1 MASDVRSRGE
11 TQNERGRQATRPR
24 EVPPRGWLDVLKRT
38 RQGIRDTNA
47 SIIAA
52 GVAFYAFLALVPAL
66 IAVVAIYGL
75 VANPADVKDQ
85 ITSFTSAAP
94 RDAQRLLSNQLSSIT
109 RGAGGATGI
118 AAAIAIGAAL
128 WSASSGIAALN
139 TGLTVVNRENE
150 TRGMLKRRL
159 LALVLTLFAV
169 VGVLVMLALVVALPS
184 LLDSAGISGIGRTVL
199 ELARWPLLAIFLLD
213 GLAVI
218 YRYGP
223 QRRRPMWRWVT
234 PGAVVAMIVG
244 LVASIGFS
252 IYVSLLGN
260 YNKTYGALGAIIVVL
275 LWLYLM
281 AFAVLFGAALNA
293 ELEHQTTRDTTAG
306 DERPMGQRGAH
317 VADTVGP
324 TRKEL

>member
-1 MASDVRSRGE
+1 MASDVRSRNE
-11 TQNERGRQATRPR
+11 TQKERGRQATRPS
-24 EVPPRGWLDVLKRT
+24 EVPPRGCLDVLKRT
-38 RQGIRDTNA
+38 RRGIRDTNA

-109 RGAGGATGI
+109 RGAGGGTGI

-159 LALVLTLFAV
+159 LALAITLFAV

-184 LLDSAGISGIGRTVL
+184 LLDSAGVSGIGRTVL
-199 ELARWPLLAIFLLD
+199 ELARWPLLAFLLLD

-218 YRYGP
+218 FRYGP
-223 QRRRPMWRWVT
+223 QRRRPKWRWIS

-244 LVASIGFS
+244 LVASVGFS

-260 YNKTYGALGAIIVVL
+260 YNKTYGSLGAIIVVL

-306 DERPMGQRGAH
+306 DERPMGERGAH

>member
-1 MASDVRSRGE
+1 
-11 TQNERGRQATRPR
+11 
-24 EVPPRGWLDVLKRT
+24 VPPRGWLDVLKRT

>member
-1 MASDVRSRGE
+1 MASDVRSRDE

-24 EVPPRGWLDVLKRT
+24 EVPPGGWLDVLKRT
-38 RQGIRDTNA
+38 RRGIRDTNA

-109 RGAGGATGI
+109 RGAGGGTGI

-169 VGVLVMLALVVALPS
+169 AGVLVMLVLVVALPS
-184 LLDSAGISGIGRTVL
+184 LLDSAGISGIGRTAL

-213 GLAVI
+213 GLAVV

-234 PGAVVAMIVG
+234 PGAVVAMLVG

-324 TRKEL
+324 TRKDL